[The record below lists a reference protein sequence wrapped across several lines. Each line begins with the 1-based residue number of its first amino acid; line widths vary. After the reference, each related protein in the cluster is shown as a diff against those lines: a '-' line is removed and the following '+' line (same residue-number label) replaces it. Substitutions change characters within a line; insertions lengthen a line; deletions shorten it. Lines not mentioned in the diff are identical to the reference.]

1 MTNTLSVW
9 VFHGA
14 GSQFTSGVFSSMGT
28 ATEWIEKH
36 GLTGALTKYP
46 VDVGV
51 YDWANKNGLF
61 TVKKDHETSTKFIQR
76 FTTASQEHYHFED
89 GKREG

>member
-1 MTNTLSVW
+1 MTDILSAW

-14 GSQFTSGVFSSMGT
+14 GSQFTSGVFSSMRI

-36 GLTGALTKYP
+36 GLTGVLTKYP

-51 YDWANKNGLF
+51 YDWATQNGLF
-61 TVKKDHETSTKFIQR
+61 TAKKDHETSTKFIQR
-76 FTTASQEHYHFED
+76 FTTTSQEHYHFEN
-89 GKREG
+89 GKCEG